1 MTHATIA
8 GLLLRDLI
16 QGEDNTWAQLY
27 APDRKSLRTVG
38 TYAHEN
44 LNVARQFSDY
54 LKPGEV
60 ADVADIAP
68 DNAALVRRGA
78 HLLAVYRDAAGG
90 LHARSAVCTHVG
102 CIVHWNSTEKSWDCP
117 CHGSRFT
124 TDGEVISGPARAA
137 LAIAKV

>member
-1 MTHATIA
+1 MTHATIG

-16 QGEDNTWAQLY
+16 QERENPWAQLY
-27 APDRKSLRTVG
+27 SPDRKSLRTVG

-44 LNVARQFSDY
+44 LNVARQFGDY

-60 ADVADIAP
+60 ADIKQIAP
-68 DNAALVRRGA
+68 DSGALLRKGT
-78 HLLAVYRDAAGG
+78 HLLAVYRDTTGTV
-90 LHARSAVCTHVG
+90 HARSAVCTHVG

-124 TDGEVISGPARAA
+124 PDGEVISGPARTGLAA
-137 LAIAKV
+137 AKV